1 MLTTGRAQ
9 VSYVSFERR
18 MMGSNAHT
26 VRVESS
32 GSSKVVDFRRTY
44 FVVL

>member
-1 MLTTGRAQ
+1 